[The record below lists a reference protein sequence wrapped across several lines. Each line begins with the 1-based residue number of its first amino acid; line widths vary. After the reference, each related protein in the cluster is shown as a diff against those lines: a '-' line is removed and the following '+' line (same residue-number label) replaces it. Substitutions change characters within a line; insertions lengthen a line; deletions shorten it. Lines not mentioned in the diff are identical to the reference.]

1 MTSGGG
7 TRRVA
12 NTGAASRSRGPP
24 SLLRAISCQ
33 ERSPGRAVPDGSRR
47 VPVAGPVAGPVVK
60 GAARNT
66 PAPGRE
72 ITSPSAESTAMARE
86 TVPGLTWWRSISAR
100 LDGSFRPSG

>member
-33 ERSPGRAVPDGSRR
+33 ERSPGRAVPDGARR
-47 VPVAGPVAGPVVK
+47 APVAGPVVK

-72 ITSPSAESTAMARE
+72 TTSPSAESTAMARE
-86 TVPGLTWWRSISAR
+86 TVPGLTWWRSIRAR